1 MMDVSRL
8 GFIKGIVAS
17 LGIGALGGGRVFAA
31 PPGWKPPKGANLAFG
46 VVSDTHL
53 RTMHGPSGRPGRNWP
68 HKYFAAA
75 LKYFRDQNVDAVV
88 HCGDFAHRGQVEE
101 MRFHARVWNK
111 VFPKNRAPD
120 GHEVVKLFVT
130 GNHDTDG
137 AGYGEFVKNNYPDP
151 EVRAKHVLQTDMAAN
166 WERIWGEKYEPV
178 WHKEVKGYHFFGR
191 HYNEPKVA
199 LVSCLRLNAAALS
212 ESGAQGRPFFYMQH
226 SRPLWD
232 VRKVLLRLSRGARP
246 MSFFGHNHWS
256 ASSWNVIALYR
267 GNVPC
272 IQVPSCE
279 PRGCGGLVGDAWITK
294 ASLSRDDQVCK
305 GRQGYIVRVYD
316 DMIVISRREFGA
328 GGSLGEDWVMPF
340 GVVSPHPFSR
350 EGLKKAAGEPQFP
363 NGAKLSV
370 KLEKGVGVGGK
381 VGKGVGERRDSNLE
395 LELKTPTD
403 LHISIP
409 LANGNPK
416 CRVYAYEVA
425 IKQVAADNA
434 ATGKSAEI
442 LKAVY
447 AAGVNLGMGHEPNK
461 GVTTLEIG
469 RSELPKGGKFVVSVT
484 PLTSVGTRGRPITAN
499 VF

>member
-8 GFIKGIVAS
+8 GFIRGIVAS
-17 LGIGALGGGRVFAA
+17 LGFGALGGGRVFAA

-46 VVSDTHL
+46 VISDTHL

-111 VFPKNRAPD
+111 VFPKNLAPG

-137 AGYGEFVKNNYPDP
+137 ACYGSFVTDNYPDP
-151 EVRAKHVLQTDMAAN
+151 VVRAKHVLQTDMAAN
-166 WERIWGEKYEPV
+166 WERIWGERYEPV

-191 HYNEPKVA
+191 NHNVPKEE
-199 LVSCLRLNAAALS
+199 LVSCLRRNAAVFPEIKAK
-212 ESGAQGRPFFYMQH
+212 GRPCFYMQH
-226 SRPLWD
+226 TRPLWD
-232 VRKVLLRLSRGARP
+232 VRKLLRHLCRGCVP
-246 MSFFGHNHWS
+246 VSFFGHNHWS
-256 ASSWNVIALYR
+256 ASSWNVISLYK
-267 GNVPC
+267 GCLPC

-279 PRGCGGLVGDAWITK
+279 PRGCGGLVGDAWITE
-294 ASLSRDDQVCK
+294 ASLTRDDQVCK

-340 GVVSPHPFSR
+340 EKVSPHPFSR
-350 EGLKKAAGEPQFP
+350 EGLKKSAGEPQFP

-370 KLEKGVGVGGK
+370 KLEKR
-381 VGKGVGERRDSNLE
+381 VGE
-395 LELKTPTD
+395 

-409 LANGNPK
+409 LADGNPK
-416 CRVYAYEVA
+416 CRVYAYEVE
-425 IKQVAADNA
+425 IRPADSA
-434 ATGKSAEI
+434 LATYSPSVM
-442 LKAVY
+442 KAVY

-469 RSELPKGGKFVVSVT
+469 RSELPKGERFVVSVT

-499 VF
+499 VS

>member
-8 GFIKGIVAS
+8 GFIKGIAAS
-17 LGIGALGGGRVFAA
+17 LGVGALGGGRVFAA
-31 PPGWKPPKGANLAFG
+31 PPGWKPPKGANLVFG

-101 MRFHARVWNK
+101 MRFHAGVWNRI
-111 VFPKNRAPD
+111 FPRNRAPD
-120 GHEVVKLFVT
+120 GHEVIKLFVT

-137 AGYGEFVKNNYPDP
+137 ACYGSFVTDNYPDP
-151 EVRAKHVLQTDMAAN
+151 VVRAKHVLQTDMAAN
-166 WERIWGEKYEPV
+166 WERIWGERYEPV

-191 HYNEPKVA
+191 NHNVPKEE
-199 LVSCLRLNAAALS
+199 LVSCLRRNAAVFPEIKAK
-212 ESGAQGRPFFYMQH
+212 GRPCFYMQH
-226 SRPLWD
+226 TRPLWD
-232 VRKVLLRLSRGARP
+232 VRKLLRHLCRGCVP
-246 MSFFGHNHWS
+246 VSFFGHNHWS
-256 ASSWNVIALYR
+256 ASSWNIIALYR

-279 PRGCGGLVGDAWITK
+279 PRGCGGLVGDAWITPAK
-294 ASLSRDDQVCK
+294 IEKTPQTCK
-305 GRQGYIVRVYD
+305 GRQGYVVRVYD
-316 DMIVISRREFGA
+316 DMLVFSRREFGA

-340 GVVSPHPFSR
+340 GVVSPHPFSKV
-350 EGLKKAAGEPQFP
+350 GLKKAAGEPQFP

-370 KLEKGVGVGGK
+370 KLEKR
-381 VGKGVGERRDSNLE
+381 VGE
-395 LELKTPTD
+395 

-409 LANGNPK
+409 LANGNQK
-416 CRVYAYEVA
+416 CRVYAYEVE
-425 IKQVAADNA
+425 IRPADSA
-434 ATGKSAEI
+434 LATPSPSVK
-442 LKAVY
+442 KAVY

>member
-1 MMDVSRL
+1 MDVSRL
-8 GFIKGIVAS
+8 GFIRGIVAS
-17 LGIGALGGGRVFAA
+17 LGFGALGGGRVFAA

-111 VFPKNRAPD
+111 VFPKNLAPD

-191 HYNEPKVA
+191 HYNEPKEA

-212 ESGAQGRPFFYMQH
+212 ESGARGRPFFYMQH

-256 ASSWNVIALYR
+256 AASWNVISLYN
-267 GNVPC
+267 GCLPC

-279 PRGCGGLVGDAWITK
+279 PRGCGGLVGDSWITE

-340 GVVSPHPFSR
+340 EKVSPHPFSR
-350 EGLKKAAGEPQFP
+350 EGLKKSAGEPQFP

-370 KLEKGVGVGGK
+370 KLEKRVGVGGELEK
-381 VGKGVGERRDSNLE
+381 RVGVGGRRDSNLE

-416 CRVYAYEVA
+416 CRVYAYEVE
-425 IKQVAADNA
+425 IRPAD
-434 ATGKSAEI
+434 SA
-442 LKAVY
+442 LVTSSPPVMKAVY

>member
-1 MMDVSRL
+1 MDVSRL
-8 GFIKGIVAS
+8 GFIRGVIAS
-17 LGIGALGGGRVFAA
+17 LGFGTLCGGRIFAA

-53 RTMHGPSGRPGRNWP
+53 RTMHGPGGRPGRNWP

-75 LKYFRDQNVDAVV
+75 LAYFRKQNVDAVV

-111 VFPKNRAPD
+111 VFPKNLAPG

-191 HYNEPKVA
+191 HYSESKVA

-212 ESGAQGRPFFYMQH
+212 ESGARGRPFFYMQH

-256 ASSWNVIALYR
+256 AASWNVISLYK
-267 GNVPC
+267 GCLPC

-279 PRGCGGLVGDAWITK
+279 PRGCGGLSGDAWITE
-294 ASLSRDDQVCK
+294 ASLTRDDQVCK

-350 EGLKKAAGEPQFP
+350 EGLKKSAGEPQFP

-370 KLEKGVGVGGK
+370 KLEKR
-381 VGKGVGERRDSNLE
+381 VGE
-395 LELKTPTD
+395 

-416 CRVYAYEVA
+416 CRVYAYEVE
-425 IKQVAADNA
+425 IRPADSA
-434 ATGKSAEI
+434 LATYSPSVM
-442 LKAVY
+442 KAVY

-469 RSELPKGGKFVVSVT
+469 RSELPKGERFVVSVT

>member
-1 MMDVSRL
+1 MDVSRL
-8 GFIKGIVAS
+8 GFIRGIVAS
-17 LGIGALGGGRVFAA
+17 LGFGALGGGRVFAA

-46 VVSDTHL
+46 VISDTHL
-53 RTMHGPSGRPGRNWP
+53 RTIHGSSGRPGRNWP

-75 LKYFRDQNVDAVV
+75 LAYFRKQNVDAVV

-111 VFPKNRAPD
+111 VFPKNLAPG

-191 HYNEPKVA
+191 NHNVPKEE
-199 LVSCLRLNAAALS
+199 LVSCLRRNAAVFPEIKAK
-212 ESGAQGRPFFYMQH
+212 GRPCFYMQH
-226 SRPLWD
+226 TRPLWD
-232 VRKVLLRLSRGARP
+232 VRKLLRHLCRGCVP
-246 MSFFGHNHWS
+246 VSFFGHNHWS
-256 ASSWNVIALYR
+256 AASWNVISLYK
-267 GNVPC
+267 GCLPC

-279 PRGCGGLVGDAWITK
+279 PRGCGGLVGDAWITE
-294 ASLSRDDQVCK
+294 ASLTRNDQVCK

-328 GGSLGEDWVMPF
+328 GGRLGEDWVMPF
-340 GVVSPHPFSR
+340 GAVSPHPFSKA
-350 EGLKKAAGEPQFP
+350 GLKKAAGEPQFP

-370 KLEKGVGVGGK
+370 KLEKGVG
-381 VGKGVGERRDSNLE
+381 E
-395 LELKTPTD
+395 

-416 CRVYAYEVA
+416 CRVYAYEVEIRPA
-425 IKQVAADNA
+425 NSAL
-434 ATGKSAEI
+434 ATYSPSVM
-442 LKAVY
+442 KAVY

-469 RSELPKGGKFVVSVT
+469 RSELPKGERFVVSVT